1 MRKNILLLS
10 LLLISVQWSAAQA
23 PKWMEKAKKA
33 VFSVITYDGENKM
46 LNTGNGFFVSEDGV
60 ALSDYSLFKGA
71 QRAVIINTEGVQM
84 PVNCILGANDIY
96 DVVKF
101 RVSIVGKKVAKLDI
115 APTAVAVDAPVYLL
129 PYSTQKDRS
138 YKGGTV
144 KEADKDGAYTYYT
157 LNLSLKEKMVS
168 CPVMN
173 EAGEVFGMAQ
183 KSSGKDTATI
193 CYAVAADY
201 IMAQHI
207 TPLSY
212 NSTALHSIG
221 IKKGLPDTE
230 EQALVYLYMI
240 SATLTPE
247 RYSELLNDFIEQFP
261 RSSDGY
267 MRRATHN
274 LYLAKDGDLMPQVE
288 ADMDKALEL
297 SKKKDDAYYNR
308 SKLIY
313 AYQATQPESVYK
325 DWTYDRALAEVRK
338 ALAVDPLPVY
348 TQFEGDIL
356 FAMKDYP
363 AALAC
368 YEKINTTNLASPATF
383 FSAAKTKEMMGAP
396 AAETLALLD
405 SCITRFPQPYT
416 SEAAPYLL
424 ERAQVRMTAGEARN
438 ALADYDAY
446 FTAVNGQ
453 VNDLFYYYREQAA
466 LAGRLF
472 QRALDDIA
480 QAIELNPKELTY
492 RAELAVINI
501 RVGRYEE
508 AVKDMQAALAI
519 DPNYGEAYR
528 LMGIARLQLK
538 QQTEACEDF
547 ARAKALGDTNV
558 DSLIQKNCK

>member
-1 MRKNILLLS
+1 
-10 LLLISVQWSAAQA
+10 
-23 PKWMEKAKKA
+23 MEKAKKA

-101 RVSIVGKKVAKLDI
+101 RVSISGKKVAKLDI
-115 APTAVAVDAPVYLL
+115 APTAVPVAAPVYLL

-138 YKGGTV
+138 YKQGTV

-173 EAGEVFGMAQ
+173 ENGQVFGMAQ

-201 IMAQHI
+201 IMAQQI

-212 NSTALHSIG
+212 TNTALRSIG

-240 SATLTPE
+240 SASLTPAQ
-247 RYSELLNDFIEQFP
+247 YSELLNDFIAQYP
-261 RSSDGY
+261 RTSEGY
-267 MRRATHN
+267 LRRATHN
-274 LYLAKDGDLMPQVE
+274 LYLAKDSADLMPQVE
-288 ADMDKALEL
+288 ADMNKALEL
-297 SKKKDDAYYNR
+297 SEKKDDAHYNYA
-308 SKLIY
+308 KLIY
-313 AYQATQPESVYK
+313 AYQADQPVTVYK
-325 DWTYDRALAEVRK
+325 DWTYDRALTEVRK
-338 ALAVDPLPVY
+338 ALAIDPLPIY

-356 FAMKDYP
+356 FAQKDYP
-363 AALAC
+363 AAFAC

-383 FSAAKTKEMMGAP
+383 FSAAKTKELMGAP

-405 SCITRFPQPYT
+405 SCIIRFPQPYT
-416 SEAAPYLL
+416 ADAAPYLL
-424 ERAQVRMTAGEARN
+424 ERAQMRMTAGEARN
-438 ALADYDAY
+438 AFIDYDAY
-446 FTAVNGQ
+446 FKAVNGQ

-466 LAGRLF
+466 LAGKLYP
-472 QRALDDIA
+472 QALSDIA
-480 QAIELNPKELTY
+480 EAIKLNPKELTY

-508 AVKDMQAALAI
+508 AVKAMQEALAI

-538 QQTEACEDF
+538 QQKEACEDF
-547 ARAKALGDTNV
+547 ARAKALGDPNV
-558 DSLIQKNCK
+558 DSLIKKNCK